1 MNKQDQD
8 PQRSK
13 DQIEDFHSLRTRS
26 KMSNTVITTKRYS
39 LKRNLTQLAA
49 RGEDVALSAMLEE
62 GVDDV
67 DARSPNGSSPL
78 MLAAKYGALS
88 TVKLLLQHGA
98 KTSAESLSI
107 IELNASIANYAE
119 ITKAL
124 KEALCESANRSN

>member
-1 MNKQDQD
+1 VNKQDQD

>member
-8 PQRSK
+8 PPRSR
-13 DQIEDFHSLRTRS
+13 DLIEDFHSLRTRA
-26 KMSNTVITTKRYS
+26 KTSNTVITAKRYS
-39 LKRNLTQLAA
+39 LKRSLTQLAA
-49 RGEDVALSAMLEE
+49 RGEDVALSAMLDE

-88 TVKLLLQHGA
+88 TVKLLIQHGA
-98 KTSAESLSI
+98 KTSAEALDL

-119 ITKAL
+119 IIKAL
-124 KEALCESANRSN
+124 KEAL